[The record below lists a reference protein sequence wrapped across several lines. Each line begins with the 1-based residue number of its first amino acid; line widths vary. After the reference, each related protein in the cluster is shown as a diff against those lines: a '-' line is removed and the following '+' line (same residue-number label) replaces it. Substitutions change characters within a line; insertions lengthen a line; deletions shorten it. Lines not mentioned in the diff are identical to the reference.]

1 VRQYVAL
8 AISAVLTN
16 GVRSIKQVWLR
27 RVVMTS
33 SEHLASCLQNMVT
46 NTLSDRVICDMSA
59 LRLMALEQELE
70 LHRIR
75 ADKLESKLKEVQ

>member
-1 VRQYVAL
+1 
-8 AISAVLTN
+8 
-16 GVRSIKQVWLR
+16 
-27 RVVMTS
+27 MTS

-70 LHRIR
+70 LQKIR